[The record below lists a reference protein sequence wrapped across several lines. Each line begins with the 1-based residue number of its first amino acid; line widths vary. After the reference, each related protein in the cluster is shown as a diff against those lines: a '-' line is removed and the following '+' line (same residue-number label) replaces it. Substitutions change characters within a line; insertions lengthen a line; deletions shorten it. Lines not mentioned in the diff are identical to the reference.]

1 MTANRLGNGKTPL
14 TNIAYEEIRK
24 NILNGTFRPGHRLV
38 VNDLVAEWDISNTP
52 IKEALNRLVSEGLVD
67 FEPRRGM
74 RVRRQLTA
82 TEVQEKYELRA
93 LLEEH
98 CCRRAA
104 VNGARHPEVLARLE
118 TLLAEMEK
126 LLVGEADALHLYRLD
141 GEFYDVVVS
150 LCGNSEIVRQV
161 NLLKTEILTFG
172 LLASQSYP
180 LRRQVATLVEH
191 REIVAALAR
200 GDRDASADA
209 MHRHLHNARE
219 HLLAFH
225 ERVSG
230 GQSAASEK

>member
-1 MTANRLGNGKTPL
+1 MTAIRLGNGKTPL
-14 TNIAYEEIRK
+14 TNIAYEEIRR
-24 NILNGTFRPGHRLV
+24 NILNGAFPPGHRLI

-52 IKEALNRLVSEGLVD
+52 IKEALNRLVSEGLVE

-93 LLEEH
+93 ILEEH

-104 VNGARHPEVLARLE
+104 VNIVRRPEVLAHLE
-118 TLLAEMEK
+118 SLLVEMEK
-126 LLVGEADALHLYRLD
+126 LLVGEADALQLYRLD
-141 GEFYDVVVS
+141 GEFHDAIIS

-161 NLLKTEILTFG
+161 ILLNTGILTFG
-172 LLASQSYP
+172 LLASRSYP

-200 GDRDASADA
+200 GDRDASGEA
-209 MHRHLHNARE
+209 MRRHLHNARE

-225 ERVSG
+225 ARVSG
-230 GQSAASEK
+230 EQSATQER